1 MEIVLAIIGS
11 GAFSGLLATIISTIN
26 TNKQKKKENAEK
38 LEVDTK
44 KLEVGLRL
52 ILLSTL
58 KRDGNDLITKGNIS
72 KEDYEAFLAS
82 YNAYKALD
90 GDGWADKVLKQVSE
104 LPVNIDS

>member
-1 MEIVLAIIGS
+1 MKDIILAIIGS
-11 GAFSGLLATIISTIN
+11 GMFSGVVATVISTIN
-26 TNKQKKKENAEK
+26 SNKQKKKD
-38 LEVDTK
+38 DTK

-58 KRDGNDLITKGNIS
+58 KRDGNDLINSGKLS

-104 LPVNIDS
+104 LPVSIDA

>member
-1 MEIVLAIIGS
+1 MKDIILAIIGS
-11 GAFSGLLATIISTIN
+11 GAFSGAVAAIISTISSN
-26 TNKQKKKENAEK
+26 RQRKKEQKE
-38 LEVDTK
+38 DTK

-58 KRDGNDLITKGNIS
+58 KRDGKESITKGSIS

-104 LPVNIDS
+104 LPVDIDS

>member
-1 MEIVLAIIGS
+1 MMEIVLAMLGS

-26 TNKQKKKENAEK
+26 TNKQKKKD
-38 LEVDTK
+38 DTK

-58 KRDGNDLITKGNIS
+58 KRDGNDLITKGCVS

-82 YNAYKALD
+82 YNAYKALE

>member
-1 MEIVLAIIGS
+1 MMEIILAILGS
-11 GAFSGLLATIISTIN
+11 GAFSGLLATVISTIN
-26 TNKQKKKENAEK
+26 TNKQKKKD
-38 LEVDTK
+38 DTK

-58 KRDGNDLITKGNIS
+58 KRDGNDLITKGSVS

-82 YNAYKALD
+82 YNAYKALE

>member
-1 MEIVLAIIGS
+1 MKDIILAILGS
-11 GAFSGLLATIISTIN
+11 GVLSGAVATLISTIN
-26 TNKQKKKENAEK
+26 ANKQRKKEQKE
-38 LEVDTK
+38 DTK

-58 KRDGNDLITKGNIS
+58 KRDGNDLTIKGSIS

-104 LPVNIDS
+104 LPVSMDS

>member
-1 MEIVLAIIGS
+1 MKDIILAIIGS
-11 GAFSGLLATIISTIN
+11 GMLSGLLATIVSTIN
-26 TNKQKKKENAEK
+26 SNKQKKKDNSVK
-38 LEVDTK
+38 LET
-44 KLEVGLRL
+44 GLRL

-58 KRDGNDLITKGNIS
+58 KRDGKDAILKGSIS

-104 LPVNIDS
+104 LPVAIDD

>member
-1 MEIVLAIIGS
+1 MEGIVLAIIGS
-11 GAFSGLLATIISTIN
+11 GMFSGVLATLISTIN
-26 TNKQKKKENAEK
+26 SNKQKKKENTE
-38 LEVDTK
+38 

-58 KRDGNDLITKGNIS
+58 KRDGNDLINKGSIS

-104 LPVNIDS
+104 LPVSIDD

>member
-1 MEIVLAIIGS
+1 MHDIILAIIGS
-11 GAFSGLLATIISTIN
+11 GIFSGLLATVVSAISSNRT
-26 TNKQKKKENAEK
+26 KKKENT
-38 LEVDTK
+38 L

-58 KRDGNDLITKGNIS
+58 KRDGKDAINKGSIS

-104 LPVNIDS
+104 LPVDIDD

>member
-1 MEIVLAIIGS
+1 MHDIILAIIGS
-11 GAFSGLLATIISTIN
+11 GIFSGLLATVVSAISSNRT
-26 TNKQKKKENAEK
+26 KKKENT
-38 LEVDTK
+38 L

-58 KRDGNDLITKGNIS
+58 KRDGKDAINKGSIS

-104 LPVNIDS
+104 LPVAIDD